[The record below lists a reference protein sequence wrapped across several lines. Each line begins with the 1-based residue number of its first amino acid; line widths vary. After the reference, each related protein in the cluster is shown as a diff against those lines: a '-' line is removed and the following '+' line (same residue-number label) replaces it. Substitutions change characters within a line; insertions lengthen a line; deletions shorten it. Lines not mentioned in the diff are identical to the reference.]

1 MNRVVLGLSYAGTN
15 YLGWQSQ
22 RGGNT
27 VQDRLE
33 EALRLFSGLPNGER
47 VVTNC
52 TGRTDSGVHALMQV
66 VHFDTTLQRETFSWI
81 RGVNRYLPNDIAVQW
96 ARTMPQ
102 QFHCRASALSRRY
115 AYIVLQ
121 SPMRP
126 SLEQGRAGWSH
137 LPLNLQAMQ
146 EAAQVLL
153 GTHDFSSFRAAQCQA
168 LSPVKCLLRADISQ
182 RGSYFRFDFEANA
195 FLHHMIRNIMGC
207 LITVGRGDKPAAW
220 ASELLAAKK
229 REFSAPTFS
238 PDGLYFLGPTYAP
251 EWGLPARTVAFDWLP
266 LQA

>member
-1 MNRVVLGLSYAGTN
+1 MTRVALGLSYSGTR

-22 RGGNT
+22 KGGNT
-27 VQDRLE
+27 VQDKLE
-33 EALRLFSGLPNGER
+33 EALRLFSGLPLDKR

-66 VHFDTTLQRETFSWI
+66 VHFDTPFDRESFSWM
-81 RGVNRYLPNDIAVQW
+81 RGVNRFLPDDISVQW
-96 ARTMPQ
+96 AQVMPPE
-102 QFHCRASALSRRY
+102 FHCRAQTLTRRY

-121 SPMRP
+121 SMMRP

-146 EAAQVLL
+146 EAAKLLL
-153 GTHDFSSFRAAQCQA
+153 GEHDFSSFRAAQCQA
-168 LSPVKCLLRADISQ
+168 LSPVKNLLRADINQ
-182 RGSYFRFDFEANA
+182 RGAYFRFDFEANA

-207 LITVGRGDKPAAW
+207 LLTIGRGDKPVAW
-220 ASELLAAKK
+220 ASEVLAAKR

-251 EWGLPARTVAFDWLP
+251 EWGLPERTVAFDWLP
-266 LQA
+266 L

>member
-1 MNRVVLGLSYAGTN
+1 MPRIALGLSYSGTR

-22 RGGNT
+22 KGGNT
-27 VQDRLE
+27 VQDKLE
-33 EALRLFSGLPNGER
+33 EALRLFCGLPSGER
-47 VVTNC
+47 VTVNC

-66 VHFDTTLQRETFSWI
+66 VHFDTPFEREPFSWM
-81 RGVNRYLPNDIAVQW
+81 RGLNRFLPRDIAVQW
-96 ARTMPQ
+96 AQEMPPE
-102 QFHCRASALSRRY
+102 FHCRAQALTRRY

-146 EAAQVLL
+146 EAAQMLL
-153 GTHDFSSFRAAQCQA
+153 GEHDFSSFRAAQCQA
-168 LSPVKCLLRADISQ
+168 LSPIKTLLRADISQ
-182 RGSYFRFDFEANA
+182 RGAYYRADFEATA

-207 LITVGRGDKPAAW
+207 LLTIGRGDQPAAW
-220 ASELLAAKK
+220 MREVIEAKK
-229 REFSAPTFS
+229 REFAAPTFS

-251 EWGLPARTVAFDWLP
+251 EWGLPDRTAAFDWLP
-266 LQA
+266 L